1 MHKTK
6 IAMLF
11 LLATILSVPIVNA
24 GGTGTIRIDPVW
36 PVMLGSP
43 ATFTIWVEGSG
54 DPTHNPHVL
63 LVMSKGC
70 YDGLTGNVVVS
81 WSWPSS
87 GQVSFT
93 KANFGAHAVS
103 DNSAKVPDSGTTPG
117 ACYTVASLKDHL
129 SYGLSVP
136 ISASETIYWVMG
148 SFLGGADLTG
158 THRSFTVTFTSTDP
172 RMLVYAIG
180 KTEAGT
186 LFDNKVPPTQPGF
199 IVPEL
204 GTVLLVLASFS
215 ALALYALKR
224 RKLA

>member
-1 MHKTK
+1 LKK
-6 IAMLF
+6 LG
-11 LLATILSVPIVNA
+11 LLLSLALLLVAVPYVNA
-24 GGTGTIRIDPVW
+24 QTGTIRIDPVW
-36 PVMLGSP
+36 PIMLASP
-43 ATFTIWVEGSG
+43 ADFEIWVEGAG
-54 DPTHNPHVL
+54 DPTHDPNVL
-63 LVMSKGC
+63 LVMSQGC
-70 YDGLTGNVVVS
+70 YDGLTGDVVVS
-81 WSWPSS
+81 WTWPSS
-87 GQVSFT
+87 DSVTFS
-93 KANFGAHAVS
+93 KAAFGANAVS
-103 DNSAKVPDSGTTPG
+103 DNSAKVPPTGTTEG
-117 ACYTVASLKDHL
+117 GCYTVASLKDHL

-136 ISASETIYWVMG
+136 ISASETIYWVYG
-148 SFLGGADLTG
+148 PFLGGADLTG